1 MNFISRIIRRES
13 SSSEDDNERINKES
27 CSSGSPTLPPR
38 PSPKVVEELDLPRST
53 KRPVSFA
60 ERFKKEQVPP
70 TQPRPSPRTVRRITK
85 STKEKMTKTKEK
97 KPTTMERLL
106 LPIKAITPIQNY
118 TIKFLNRLRRRRSSS
133 EDDSEQD
140 KEIDDESLLRRSLV
154 TLNRSPLVM
163 NISIPQAPSRTQ
175 LEKDLTREILNIN
188 GSKYEDH
195 VSKGSPEAGFEVLY
209 SHLIILV
216 TRLLDECD
224 DLKVQKVVRRA
235 LNSCCRTI
243 HGAESYFAV
252 ASVLRTHYPE
262 RQKDNEDD
270 DGGGGSGDDNNH
282 STCSDID
289 AEEEEEDSKMM
300 AIVSTVA
307 IMPSKMK
314 QPPNISIQI
323 SSCDRKQLTVRVT
336 SFNYFDV
343 ETENSRLR
351 RVMSSDGSNTT
362 APSCSDDESVFKT
375 PPNSP
380 TTRSRSGSVDG
391 MWVVDSKI
399 EDLCTYDMMNEEDD
413 LNSLKSSRVLTLCS
427 EFLRSGSR

>member
-1 MNFISRIIRRES
+1 
-13 SSSEDDNERINKES
+13 
-27 CSSGSPTLPPR
+27 
-38 PSPKVVEELDLPRST
+38 
-53 KRPVSFA
+53 
-60 ERFKKEQVPP
+60 
-70 TQPRPSPRTVRRITK
+70 
-85 STKEKMTKTKEK
+85 
-97 KPTTMERLL
+97 
-106 LPIKAITPIQNY
+106 
-118 TIKFLNRLRRRRSSS
+118 
-133 EDDSEQD
+133 
-140 KEIDDESLLRRSLV
+140 
-154 TLNRSPLVM
+154 
-163 NISIPQAPSRTQ
+163 
-175 LEKDLTREILNIN
+175 
-188 GSKYEDH
+188 
-195 VSKGSPEAGFEVLY
+195 
-209 SHLIILV
+209 
-216 TRLLDECD
+216 
-224 DLKVQKVVRRA
+224 
-235 LNSCCRTI
+235 
-243 HGAESYFAV
+243 
-252 ASVLRTHYPE
+252 
-262 RQKDNEDD
+262 
-270 DGGGGSGDDNNH
+270 
-282 STCSDID
+282 
-289 AEEEEEDSKMM
+289 MM